1 MTDKPIILLD
11 MDGVIVDFIGGIIRS
26 HDLKITPDDWSSFHW
41 YRSTGMTDAEFW
53 KPTYHVGW
61 WHQLDEYQWSRN
73 LFEDLRHDH
82 RVIFCTASSQNA
94 NTPSEK
100 VRWLRAHDYLTRES
114 QDFQIGRNKWLN
126 AKSGAILIDDCDEY
140 VQEYRD
146 AGGKA
151 VLFPQPWNDNREYT
165 DDRIG
170 FVRGELV
177 NLAKQTRIA
186 AMPGMDFMHGQN
198 VPDEPKDILE
208 EALEITKGDRQNS
221 YGAPDQDFARTA
233 RMWSALKGVDF
244 EPREVAMFMIALKLS
259 RETHQKK
266 RDNAVDIAGYAR
278 CMDICNRAAEL
289 RNSHNA
295 SGVK

>member
-1 MTDKPIILLD
+1 MTNKPIILLD

-26 HDLKITPDDWSSFHW
+26 HSLSITADDWNHFTFW
-41 YRSTGMTDAEFW
+41 RDIGMADEEFW
-53 KPTYHVGW
+53 EPTNRAGW
-61 WHQLDEYQWSRN
+61 WEQLSDYSWSRS
-73 LFEDLRHDH
+73 LFNELSKDY
-82 RVIFCTASSQNA
+82 RVIFCTASSQNSLV
-94 NTPSEK
+94 PSEK
-100 VRWLRAHDYLTRES
+100 VRWLRAHDFMTRDS

-126 AKSGAILIDDCDEY
+126 AGSGAILIDDCDEY

-151 VLFPQPWNDNREYT
+151 VLFPQPWNDNREHT
-165 DDRIG
+165 DDRLG
-170 FVRGELV
+170 YVRGELTKLEFGSSQSQASPAV
-177 NLAKQTRIA
+177 
-186 AMPGMDFMHGQN
+186 
-198 VPDEPKDILE
+198 EKDILE
-208 EALEITKGDRQNS
+208 EALEITKGDRQNA

-233 RMWSALKGVDF
+233 RMWSALKGVEF

-259 RETHQKK
+259 RETHQRR
-266 RDNAVDIAGYAR
+266 RDNSVDIAGYAR